1 MITGIFPA
9 MTIKFRRKILN
20 KIEDRYR
27 VHHSRWSGKGG
38 PFKREQV
45 WMQEEKS
52 GAWMGG
58 KERERGGG
66 RETERGRR
74 DFYGEEHKYGVL
86 FSGAPVGRLAG
97 CPSDL

>member
-1 MITGIFPA
+1 
-9 MTIKFRRKILN
+9 
-20 KIEDRYR
+20 
-27 VHHSRWSGKGG
+27 
-38 PFKREQV
+38 
-45 WMQEEKS
+45 MQEEKS

-58 KERERGGG
+58 KERGGG